1 LKRDDT
7 LKVDA
12 DIMHGIQVADCLD
25 KLVLIQNNIAERKN
39 DIVERKNDI
48 AERKCEL
55 NRLTQNKK
63 QQQEQVNI
71 AVQARLSTMKIVDGS
86 NWLNIIYWKDADLAT
101 TVRIA
106 FTQVFG
112 GGFTPTLQNK
122 EVKCKICLAE
132 VVVPCNSWSDYKSK
146 VKGYICRDC
155 LVKQREQKEQKEK
168 EQHRLSQERQEK
180 KDIIFNLRT
189 MPYDEYLYTEH
200 WREFRKVALKNAKN
214 KCQL

>member
-39 DIVERKNDI
+39 DIVERK
-48 AERKCEL
+48 K
-55 NRLTQNKK
+55 
-63 QQQEQVNI
+63 
-71 AVQARLSTMKIVDGS
+71 
-86 NWLNIIYWKDADLAT
+86 
-101 TVRIA
+101 
-106 FTQVFG
+106 
-112 GGFTPTLQNK
+112 
-122 EVKCKICLAE
+122 
-132 VVVPCNSWSDYKSK
+132 
-146 VKGYICRDC
+146 
-155 LVKQREQKEQKEK
+155 REQKEQKEK